1 MMSFLQYGMVCMCAF
16 FKTWRYRSGISYMD
30 FSGPFLD
37 VKPSNMLVNTRGQVK
52 LCDFGVSTQV
62 GLFSSPQFA
71 LLSATF
77 TFYFQSTFWIRKSP
91 SCQTNRPLHL
101 LLGWESVTHF

>member
-1 MMSFLQYGMVCMCAF
+1 
-16 FKTWRYRSGISYMD
+16 MD

-62 GLFSSPQFA
+62 GLIFLPIFLLCNIHFLFS
-71 LLSATF
+71 
-77 TFYFQSTFWIRKSP
+77 FYS
-91 SCQTNRPLHL
+91 LD
-101 LLGWESVTHF
+101 

>member
-1 MMSFLQYGMVCMCAF
+1 MG
-16 FKTWRYRSGISYMD
+16 

-62 GLFSSPQFA
+62 GLF
-71 LLSATF
+71 LLLICSRLCNI
-77 TFYFQSTFWIRKSP
+77 YFLFSFSLWIEKSP
-91 SCQTNRPLHL
+91 SCQTNRTLHL
-101 LLGWESVTHF
+101 LVGWDCVIHF